1 MRNLNKT
8 KGRCKVLNIVSGTMF
23 CVVRPSIIFNISVS
37 HLYTLLI
44 ILESAI
50 HVQRQWCK
58 QGLTFILACVSAF
71 LVLEVHCLVTHTNT
85 HLQDMVLWGWSGEAH
100 QSQKRRGG
108 RADKAG
114 WKQVSSG
121 VLFRFNCFCSFSL
134 ALCTEL
140 EVWPFKVSLYR
151 NKCQERWVIL
161 ISLKINPGCQRNQN
175 FVLKFSLQES
185 KSLPTL
191 WVVQLLEVIPEFE
204 GSTGLQRLKI
214 GSRKSLGVGLYLTG
228 T

>member
-1 MRNLNKT
+1 MQTWAHFYFYL
-8 KGRCKVLNIVSGTMF
+8 CKCSPGLWDPLLGHSHKHKPAGCGSVGS
-23 CVVRPSIIFNISVS
+23 VRRSRSIS
-37 HLYTLLI
+37 
-44 ILESAI
+44 EEKA
-50 HVQRQWCK
+50 
-58 QGLTFILACVSAF
+58 
-71 LVLEVHCLVTHTNT
+71 
-85 HLQDMVLWGWSGEAH
+85 
-100 QSQKRRGG
+100 G

-114 WKQVSSG
+114 WKQLSSG
-121 VLFRFNCFCSFSL
+121 VLFRFICFCSFSL

-140 EVWPFKVSLYR
+140 EVWHFQVSFYR

-191 WVVQLLEVIPEFE
+191 WVVQLLAVIPEFE
-204 GSTGLQRLKI
+204 GSMGLEKLKI
-214 GSRKSLGVGLYLTG
+214 DSRKSLGFGLSLTG